1 LATRSRAG
9 YARILLVAA
18 TWSWVVVAVVI
29 GVSLASS
36 NRWPSLVIISLLV
49 AFALWAA
56 AALLVYVRSH
66 RSEVVVRRA
75 LGNAIGAG
83 FWRSS
88 PWLRARVMGMALL
101 SVAVFVSGAVVLP
114 RGTGV
119 VRVGA
124 EFLLTTSDGAHRI
137 SATEAWYLEMARGA
151 LVPGGMALCL
161 LTGVALISRGLASST
176 NVRGLRPVEEL
187 GRSAE

>member
-1 LATRSRAG
+1 
-9 YARILLVAA
+9 
-18 TWSWVVVAVVI
+18 
-29 GVSLASS
+29 
-36 NRWPSLVIISLLV
+36 
-49 AFALWAA
+49 
-56 AALLVYVRSH
+56 
-66 RSEVVVRRA
+66 
-75 LGNAIGAG
+75 
-83 FWRSS
+83 
-88 PWLRARVMGMALL
+88 MALL

-137 SATEAWYLEMARGA
+137 SAAEAWYFEMARGA

-176 NVRGLRPVEEL
+176 NVRGLRAVEEL